1 MFQIVGI
8 YNYLQTLCYNS
19 HMTYARSTILDLAH
33 QRGILRSRELD
44 ALGFS
49 RTALSRLVES
59 GAILRLSRGL
69 YALPNREVGEHST
82 FAEVAIKHP
91 GAVFCLLSALQLH
104 GVTTQIPHQVWIAVD
119 NKARAPKMEY
129 PPLKVIRFSGD
140 ALVSGVEDMVV
151 DGVVHISV
159 TGLEKTIADC
169 FKFRN
174 KIGLDVA
181 IEALQEAWRT
191 KRITMDGLWKFARIC
206 RVSNVMRP
214 YLESLI

>member
-1 MFQIVGI
+1 MIS
-8 YNYLQTLCYNS
+8 T
-19 HMTYARSTILDLAH
+19 RSTILDLAR

-44 ALGFS
+44 ELGLS

-69 YALPNREVGEHST
+69 YTLPNREISEHAT
-82 FAEVAIKHP
+82 LAEVAMKYP
-91 GAVFCLLSALQLH
+91 GAIFCLLSALQLH
-104 GVTTQIPHQVWIAVD
+104 GVSTQTPHQVWIAID
-119 NKARAPKMEY
+119 NKARAPKMDY

-140 ALVSGVEDMVV
+140 ALESGVQDMVV
-151 DGVVHISV
+151 DGVVHIPV
-159 TGLEKTIADC
+159 TNLEKTIADC

-191 KRITMDGLWKFARIC
+191 KRVTMDGLWNFARIC